1 MKHSEIRKL
10 MPDYLEGDLDLDKRA
25 LVDAHLDECAEC
37 AFDIDGMRQT
47 LSLLHTLSD
56 PQPPSDLSRR
66 IMQRIEA
73 GETRRGWRERLE
85 GLFGPLLEPRILAP
99 ISAGA
104 LVLGSI
110 LDIKLFTKLLVFV
123 KPYNITFY
131 GVLTSAIL
139 ISLLSTLTPYLL
151 KIVVD
156 DYLLLKN
163 YEGMQTIIMIMM
175 IVLFLEVIF
184 MYLFTY
190 YANWLGQKVI
200 KNLRVD
206 VFQKILKFKMSFFDK
221 NAVGRLVT
229 RTVNDIETIASIFS
243 QGLFMII
250 ADILKMIT
258 VLSVMTIINFE
269 LTLVVVSIFPFLI
282 YATRVFQKSMKVA
295 FEKVR
300 REVANL
306 NSFVQERISGVK
318 IVQIFNREQLEI
330 NNFIDINIKHRDAWL
345 RTVWI
350 NSIFFPL
357 AEISTSICIG
367 LLVWYGGFN
376 NLNGENI
383 SLGTLFLFISM
394 SGLLFRPLRQIADRF
409 NTLQMGMVST
419 ERIFKILEDDLEI
432 KDNGRIDNTSFDGLI
447 EFKNVKFSYVKNQIV
462 IDDISFKIQPGE
474 TLAIVGPTG
483 SGKSTIINLITKFY
497 EIDSGSIYLDGNNID
512 KFKLDNI
519 RNKVGVI
526 LQDVFMFADTIFNN
540 ITLFNKDIS
549 IEDVERSAK
558 DLEIHDFILS
568 LPGGYDFNVSERGG
582 TLSSG
587 QRQLLAF
594 LRVLV
599 NNPDILILDE
609 ATSSIDS
616 YSEDLIKKATKTITK
631 DKTSIIIAH
640 RLSTVESA
648 DKIYLY
654 GKW

>member
-1 MKHSEIRKL
+1 MEKVK
-10 MPDYLEGDLDLDKRA
+10 GN
-25 LVDAHLDECAEC
+25 
-37 AFDIDGMRQT
+37 
-47 LSLLHTLSD
+47 
-56 PQPPSDLSRR
+56 
-66 IMQRIEA
+66 
-73 GETRRGWRERLE
+73 
-85 GLFGPLLEPRILAP
+85 
-99 ISAGA
+99 
-104 LVLGSI
+104 I

-184 MYLFTY
+184 IYLFTY

-330 NNFIDINIKHRDAWL
+330 NNFNDINIKHRDAWL

-419 ERIFKILEDDLEI
+419 ERIFKILEDDSEI
-432 KDNGRIDNTSFDGLI
+432 KDNGSIDHTSFDGLI

-462 IDDISFKIQPGE
+462 IDDISFKIHPGE

-512 KFKLDNI
+512 EFKLDNI
-519 RNKVGVI
+519 RNNVGVI

-549 IEDVERSAK
+549 IEDVKRSAK

-648 DKIYLY
+648 DKIIYMENGKILEFGNHKELLNIDNGKFKKLY
-654 GKW
+654 REQFIENELV

>member
-1 MKHSEIRKL
+1 MEKVK
-10 MPDYLEGDLDLDKRA
+10 GN
-25 LVDAHLDECAEC
+25 
-37 AFDIDGMRQT
+37 
-47 LSLLHTLSD
+47 
-56 PQPPSDLSRR
+56 
-66 IMQRIEA
+66 
-73 GETRRGWRERLE
+73 
-85 GLFGPLLEPRILAP
+85 
-99 ISAGA
+99 
-104 LVLGSI
+104 I

-163 YEGMQTIIMIMM
+163 YEGMRSIIMIMM
-175 IVLFLEVIF
+175 VVLFLEVVF

-250 ADILKMIT
+250 ADILKMVT
-258 VLSVMTIINFE
+258 VLTVMTIINFE

-330 NNFIDINIKHRDAWL
+330 NNFNDINIKHRDAWL

-419 ERIFKILEDDLEI
+419 ERIFKILEDDSEI
-432 KDNGRIDNTSFDGLI
+432 KDNGKIEHTSFNGLI
-447 EFKNVKFSYVKNQIV
+447 EFKNVKFSYVENQIV
-462 IDDISFKIQPGE
+462 IDDISFKIHPGE

-497 EIDSGSIYLDGNNID
+497 EIDSGKILIDGNNID
-512 KFKLDNI
+512 ELKLDNI

-549 IEDVERSAK
+549 LEDVKKSAK

-568 LPGGYDFNVSERGG
+568 LPGGYNFNVSERGG

-587 QRQLLAF
+587 QKQLLAF

-616 YSEDLIKKATKTITK
+616 YSEDLIKRATKKITK

-648 DKIYLY
+648 DKIIYMENGKILEFGNHKELLNIDNGKFKKLY
-654 GKW
+654 REQFIENELV

>member
-1 MKHSEIRKL
+1 MEKVK
-10 MPDYLEGDLDLDKRA
+10 GN
-25 LVDAHLDECAEC
+25 
-37 AFDIDGMRQT
+37 
-47 LSLLHTLSD
+47 
-56 PQPPSDLSRR
+56 
-66 IMQRIEA
+66 
-73 GETRRGWRERLE
+73 
-85 GLFGPLLEPRILAP
+85 
-99 ISAGA
+99 
-104 LVLGSI
+104 I

-163 YEGMQTIIMIMM
+163 YEGMRSIIMIMM
-175 IVLFLEVIF
+175 VVLFLEVVF

-206 VFQKILKFKMSFFDK
+206 VFQKILNFKMSFFDK

-250 ADILKMIT
+250 ADILKMVT
-258 VLSVMTIINFE
+258 VLTVMIIINLE

-330 NNFIDINIKHRDAWL
+330 KNFNDINIKHRDAWL

-419 ERIFKILEDDLEI
+419 ERIFKILEDDSEI
-432 KDNGRIDNTSFDGLI
+432 KDNGKIEHTSFNGLI
-447 EFKNVKFSYVKNQIV
+447 EFKNVKFSYVENQIV
-462 IDDISFKIQPGE
+462 IDDISFKIHPGE

-497 EIDSGSIYLDGNNID
+497 EIDSGRILIDGNNID
-512 KFKLDNI
+512 ELKLDNI

-549 IEDVERSAK
+549 LEDVKKSAK

-568 LPGGYDFNVSERGG
+568 LPGGYNFNVSERGG

-587 QRQLLAF
+587 QKQLLAF

-616 YSEDLIKKATKTITK
+616 YSEDLIKRATKKITK

-648 DKIYLY
+648 DKIIYMENGKILEYGNHKELLNIENGKFKKLY
-654 GKW
+654 REQFIENELV

>member
-1 MKHSEIRKL
+1 MEKVK
-10 MPDYLEGDLDLDKRA
+10 GN
-25 LVDAHLDECAEC
+25 
-37 AFDIDGMRQT
+37 
-47 LSLLHTLSD
+47 
-56 PQPPSDLSRR
+56 
-66 IMQRIEA
+66 
-73 GETRRGWRERLE
+73 
-85 GLFGPLLEPRILAP
+85 
-99 ISAGA
+99 
-104 LVLGSI
+104 I

-163 YEGMQTIIMIMM
+163 YEGMRSIIMIMM
-175 IVLFLEVIF
+175 VVLFLEVVF

-250 ADILKMIT
+250 ADILKMVT
-258 VLSVMTIINFE
+258 VLTVMIVINFE

-330 NNFIDINIKHRDAWL
+330 NNFNDINIKHKDAWL

-419 ERIFKILEDDLEI
+419 ERIFKILEDDSEI
-432 KDNGRIDNTSFDGLI
+432 KDNGKIEHTSFNGLI
-447 EFKNVKFSYVKNQIV
+447 EFKNVKFSYVENQIV
-462 IDDISFKIQPGE
+462 IDDISFKIHPGE

-497 EIDSGSIYLDGNNID
+497 EIDSGIILIDGNNID
-512 KFKLDNI
+512 ELKLDNI

-549 IEDVERSAK
+549 LEDVKKSAK

-568 LPGGYDFNVSERGG
+568 LPGGYNFNVSERGG

-587 QRQLLAF
+587 QKQLLAF

-616 YSEDLIKKATKTITK
+616 YSEDLIKRATKKITK

-648 DKIYLY
+648 DKIIYMENGKILEFGNHKELLNIDNGKFKKLY
-654 GKW
+654 REQFIEDELV

>member
-1 MKHSEIRKL
+1 MEKVKGKIF
-10 MPDYLEGDLDLDKRA
+10 
-25 LVDAHLDECAEC
+25 DAK
-37 AFDIDGMRQT
+37 M
-47 LSLLHTLSD
+47 
-56 PQPPSDLSRR
+56 
-66 IMQRIEA
+66 
-73 GETRRGWRERLE
+73 
-85 GLFGPLLEPRILAP
+85 
-99 ISAGA
+99 
-104 LVLGSI
+104 
-110 LDIKLFTKLLVFV
+110 FTKLLVFV

-131 GVLTSAIL
+131 GVMTSAIL

-151 KIVVD
+151 KVVVD
-156 DYLLLKN
+156 DYLLLQN
-163 YEGMQTIIMIMM
+163 YDGMQSIILIMI
-175 IVLFLEVIF
+175 IVLFLEVVF

-200 KNLRVD
+200 KNLRVK
-206 VFQKILKFKMSFFDK
+206 VFEKILKFKMSFFDK

-250 ADILKMIT
+250 ADILKMVT
-258 VLSVMTIINFE
+258 VLTVMTIINLE
-269 LTLVVVSIFPFLI
+269 LTLVVISIFPILI

-295 FEKVR
+295 FERVR

-330 NNFIDINIKHRDAWL
+330 KNFNDINTKHRDAWL

-350 NSIFFPL
+350 NSIFFPI

-367 LLVWYGGFN
+367 LLVWWGGFN

-409 NTLQMGMVST
+409 NTLQMGMVSS
-419 ERIFKILEDDLEI
+419 ERIFKIPEDDSEI
-432 KDNGRIDNTSFDGLI
+432 NDNGIIEQSSFNGLI
-447 EFKNVKFSYVKNQIV
+447 EFKNVKFSYIENQLV
-462 IDDISFKIQPGE
+462 INDISFKIYPGE
-474 TLAIVGPTG
+474 TTAIVGPTG
-483 SGKSTIINLITKFY
+483 SGKTTITNLITKFY
-497 EIDSGSIYLDGNNID
+497 EIDSGSILIDGRDINE
-512 KFKLDNI
+512 FKLENI
-519 RNKVGVI
+519 RKKIGVI
-526 LQDVFMFADTIFNN
+526 LQDVFLFADTIFNN
-540 ITLFNKDIS
+540 ITLFNNEIS
-549 IEDVERSAK
+549 IKDVERAAK

-568 LPGGYDFNVSERGG
+568 LPGGYDFNVSERGS

-587 QRQLLAF
+587 QKQLIAF

-616 YSEDLIKKATKTITK
+616 YSEDLIKNATKKITK
-631 DKTSIIIAH
+631 GKTSIIIAH

-648 DKIYLY
+648 DKIIYMENGKILEYGNHKELLNIPKGKFKKLY
-654 GKW
+654 EEQFVENELV